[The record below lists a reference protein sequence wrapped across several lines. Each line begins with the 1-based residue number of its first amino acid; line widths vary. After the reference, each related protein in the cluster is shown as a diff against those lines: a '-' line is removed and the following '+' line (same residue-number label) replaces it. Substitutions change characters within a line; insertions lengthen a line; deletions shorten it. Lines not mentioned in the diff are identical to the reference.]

1 MRGRWTVGVA
11 CAVVMAAL
19 VVARA
24 QEKKEAAEAKPK
36 MAKLVQPWSK
46 LSGLSE
52 DQKTKIREIR
62 AKANAECKAI
72 RDKEEADCV
81 SLLNDEQKAELEK
94 LKVEAKKAASEEAKK
109 EPAGQ

>member
-1 MRGRWTVGVA
+1 
-11 CAVVMAAL
+11 MAGL

-24 QEKKEAAEAKPK
+24 EEKKAAEEAKPK

-46 LSGLSE
+46 LTSLSD

-81 SLLNDEQKAELEK
+81 AVLNDEQKAELEK
-94 LKVEAKKAASEEAKK
+94 LKAEAKKAASADEPAKK